1 MEWKEEDGEEY
12 KKENK
17 ENICIT
23 GWGGC
28 EILCVLAYSHR
39 AYCRSDVWIPKTIKS
54 YSDLLFSFV
63 YY

>member
-54 YSDLLFSFV
+54 YSD
-63 YY
+63 